1 MDDNLCF
8 LFFYDYIAPPEL
20 KLGTRPPQKQNLDN
34 CSGTPG
40 DISDVDASVE
50 AVSDKQNSL
59 SLVLIDQNKQILQ
72 NTGNLATFFL
82 LQLY

>member
-1 MDDNLCF
+1 MDDNLFF

-20 KLGTRPPQKQNLDN
+20 ILGTRPPEKQNLDN
-34 CSGTPG
+34 CSETPG

-50 AVSDKQNSL
+50 AVSDEQNSL
-59 SLVLIDQNKQILQ
+59 SLVLIDQNKQNLQ